1 MQKIIDANEVAKRLE
16 ALNFQA
22 DDATLARIEAECT
35 RMRGETPAEAI
46 GLSSDPVALRE
57 TSSGY
62 TIVSLTKDGEK
73 PIYMLG
79 SAVTS
84 MAALDEIKA
93 HINAHNSLV
102 VA

>member
-1 MQKIIDANEVAKRLE
+1 MQKIINGNEVARRLE
-16 ALNFQA
+16 ALSLPA
-22 DDATLARIEAECT
+22 DDATLAQIEAECT

-46 GLSSDPVALRE
+46 SLSSDPVALRE
-57 TSSGY
+57 TTSGY
-62 TIVSLTKDGEK
+62 AIVSLTKDGEK

-84 MAALDEIKA
+84 MAVLEKVHA
-93 HINAHNSLV
+93 HISAHNSLV